1 MAANGRHQQLGGSFC
16 GDDDLMI
23 ALLHSEWERLWK
35 RKIAWLFLIAIPLII
50 LATAKYY
57 IGHNLAIPSGSP
69 EHTTAEN
76 FPVMAMIEQLIV
88 VFNVVALVLLTLS
101 FTEEYRS
108 GQLRLI
114 MLRAYSSRQLFWA
127 KCLAF
132 ALMMALFFL
141 IYLLVAVAAGYMF
154 FESSSRQVLFYYDR
168 SISNGE
174 MILYTL
180 RYYGMAY
187 ATIVG
192 MASVFIGIG
201 VAARSSTAAIGLGM
215 GVLLCSLA
223 FPLLF
228 EMANRVLG
236 LGLPHMLRYL
246 SLTEI
251 QFSGIAVMMSGAK
264 AIKAMHP
271 GGWMACIL
279 SSYIAVF
286 TAAAHLIFTKSDR
299 WI

>member
-1 MAANGRHQQLGGSFC
+1 M
-16 GDDDLMI
+16 M

-35 RKIAWLFLIAIPLII
+35 RKIAWMFLIAIPLII

-57 IGHNLAIPSGSP
+57 TGHNLTVPSESP
-69 EHTTAEN
+69 EYTTAEN

-88 VFNVVALVLLTLS
+88 VFNVVALVLLTMS

-114 MLRAYSSRQLFWA
+114 MLRAYSSGQLFWA
-127 KCLAF
+127 KWLAF

-141 IYLLVAVAAGYMF
+141 VYLLASLACGYIF
-154 FESSSRQVLFYYDR
+154 FQSSSRQILFYYDH
-168 SISNGE
+168 SIASGE
-174 MILYTL
+174 MVLYTL
-180 RYYGMAY
+180 RYYGVAY

-201 VAARSSTAAIGLGM
+201 AAARSSTAAIGLGM
-215 GVLLCSLA
+215 GFLLCSLGY
-223 FPLLF
+223 PLIF
-228 EMANRVLG
+228 DMANRVLG
-236 LGLPHMLRYL
+236 LELPAMLRYL

-251 QFSGIAVMMSGAK
+251 QFSGIAVMMSSTDV
-264 AIKAMHP
+264 IKAMHP

-279 SSYIAVF
+279 ALYMVVF